1 MPVYRNVLEQL
12 PVPALPSVPDTSK
25 LYSHMFSDKKVSSG
39 KLHFVVPTIPG
50 KSIVK
55 KDIDQ
60 TDVIAVL
67 ESIFK

>member
-1 MPVYRNVLEQL
+1 
-12 PVPALPSVPDTSK
+12 
-25 LYSHMFSDKKVSSG
+25 MFSDKKVSSG

-55 KDIDQ
+55 NEIDQ

-67 ESIFK
+67 ESIF